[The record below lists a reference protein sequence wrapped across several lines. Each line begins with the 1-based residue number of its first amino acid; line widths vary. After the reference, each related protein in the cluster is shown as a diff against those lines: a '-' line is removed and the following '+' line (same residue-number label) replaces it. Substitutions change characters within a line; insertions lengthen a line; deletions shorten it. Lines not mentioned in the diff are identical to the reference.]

1 MVAYYQE
8 SKGKEAAELQDG
20 EYSEQLEVDTAPPS
34 KYQSTSQS

>member
-1 MVAYYQE
+1 MSYDHE
-8 SKGKEAAELQDG
+8 SKRKEAAESREG

>member
-1 MVAYYQE
+1 MISYYQE
-8 SKGKEAAELQDG
+8 SKREEAVESREG